1 MSALRLSRR
10 LPAERSLNPFAAALQ
25 ARRAAGGDLA
35 DLTETN
41 PTRVGLGGVD
51 GFALA
56 ALADARGSAY
66 APHPLGLGLARDAV
80 CSLFAEWGHALTPD
94 RVALTASTSEAY
106 AHLFR
111 LLCDPGDRVA
121 IPAPSYPLFE
131 PIAALEN
138 VGVVSYRLHDSDGR
152 WALDEDDFARAVAQP
167 GVRAAIAVQP
177 NNPTG
182 SCFDDGERAFVDR
195 TCAAHDVAV
204 IADEVFGEF
213 ARPDRRSPLPTLYGA
228 REALT
233 FVLGGLSKTCAAP
246 QLKLSWIAVCGPR
259 AACDEAMDGLE
270 WIADLFLS
278 VSTPVQVALPHLLAT
293 RGPVQHA
300 VRQRLAANVQAVQ
313 AAASRTPALSVLEAD
328 GGWSAML
335 RVPRVQGDEAY
346 ALALLERG
354 CVVHPGHFYDA
365 PREGYLV
372 VSLLP
377 RPEMFARGIRILEDM
392 LAAL

>member
-1 MSALRLSRR
+1 MTGPRLSRR
-10 LPAERSLNPFAAALQ
+10 LPAERSLNPFAARLQ
-25 ARRAAGGDLA
+25 ARRAEGADLA
-35 DLTETN
+35 DLTESN

-51 GFALA
+51 AFALA
-56 ALADARGSAY
+56 ALADARSAAY
-66 APHPLGLGLARDAV
+66 APHPLGLPLAREAV
-80 CSLFAEWGHALTPD
+80 CALFGEWRLRLAPE
-94 RVALTASTSEAY
+94 RVALCASTSEAY

-111 LLCDPGDRVA
+111 LLCDPGERVA

-131 PIAALEN
+131 PIAALES
-138 VGVVSYRLHDSDGR
+138 VGVVPYRLHDAGR
-152 WALDEDDFARAVAQP
+152 WTLDVDDFTRAVSEP
-167 GVRAAIAVQP
+167 GVRAAVVVQP

-182 SCFDDGERAFVDR
+182 SCLDAEERAVVDR
-195 TCAAHDVAV
+195 VCAERGIAV
-204 IADEVFGEF
+204 IGDEVFGEF
-213 ARPDRRSPLPTLYGA
+213 ARPGASSPLPTLYGDTA
-228 REALT
+228 ALT

-259 AACDEAMDGLE
+259 EACAEAMDGIE

-293 RGPVQHA
+293 RGPVQAA
-300 VRQRLAANVQAVQ
+300 VRQRLAANLRTLAEAAQQAP
-313 AAASRTPALSVLEAD
+313 SLTVLDAD

-335 RVPRVQGDEAY
+335 RVPRVRSDEEY

-354 CVVHPGHFYDA
+354 AVVHPGHFYDA

-377 RPEMFARGIRILEDM
+377 VPETFARGARA
-392 LAAL
+392 LAEVLAE